1 MIRLDRV
8 LQLANLS
15 NLLTL
20 IKGYV
25 DRQLSTLASSLQDIF
40 GDIDIAIDG
49 KGNCGVLLFENV
61 SVPESA
67 WTSDNTYVSHPFKAA
82 VSCSG
87 VTAGHSADVTFD
99 LADATSGTYAP
110 VCQTATD
117 TVFLWAAS
125 KPNAAITVQI
135 ECRKAVES

>member
-1 MIRLDRV
+1 MIRLDRA

-25 DRQLSTLASSLQDIF
+25 DRQLSTLAASLQDIF
-40 GDIDIAIDG
+40 GDLDTAIDG

-67 WTSDNTYVSHPFKAA
+67 WASDNTYSSYPCKATVA
-82 VSCSG
+82 CSG
-87 VTAGHSADVTFD
+87 VTAGHSADVTFS

-110 VCQTATD
+110 VCQTAEGI
-117 TVFLWAAS
+117 VYLWAAS
-125 KPNAAITVQI
+125 KPAAAITVQI
-135 ECRKAVES
+135 ECRKAVGA